1 MLCEQR
7 ARGRLG
13 VELLQDRSRWPN
25 EGELVRRNRLGE
37 GGILGEEA
45 VARVNGVA
53 AGGKRRGDDRRCGEV
68 ALLGVRWTNA
78 DRLVGNQHCARVG
91 IRLAVGDHRLKSE
104 LATGAQDAQRN
115 LATIRNQDALD
126 HLAPSPIDS
135 SRKISWPYST
145 GSPVADFSAATIP
158 PCVAR
163 TSVGMPS
170 TSTVATSAP
179 FATLA
184 PT

>member
-1 MLCEQR
+1 M
-7 ARGRLG
+7 
-13 VELLQDRSRWPN
+13 ELLQDRRGWPN
-25 EGELVRRNRLGE
+25 EGELVRRNRLSKR
-37 GGILGEEA
+37 GILREEA
-45 VARVNGVA
+45 VARVDGVA
-53 AGGKRRGDDRRCGEV
+53 AGGECRGDDRGGGEV
-68 ALLGVRWTNA
+68 TLLRVGWPNA
-78 DRLVGNQHCARVG
+78 DRLVGNQDRARVR
-91 IRLAVGDHRLKSE
+91 IRLAVGDHRLKAK
-104 LATGAQDAQRN
+104 LAAGAQDAQRN

-126 HLAPSPIDS
+126 HLDPSPIDS

-163 TSVGMPS
+163 TSLGMPS